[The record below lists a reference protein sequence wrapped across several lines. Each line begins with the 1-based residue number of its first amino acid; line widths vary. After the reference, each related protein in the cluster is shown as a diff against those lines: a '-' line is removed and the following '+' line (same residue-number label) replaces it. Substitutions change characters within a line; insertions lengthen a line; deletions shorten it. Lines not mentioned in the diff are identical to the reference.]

1 MFGKILEFLDK
12 ILTWFEEWTLF
23 ASVMTALLALFV
35 NVVLRYVFNYTL
47 AWSEELVREVII
59 YTTFIGCSAAIKNRS
74 MIRIDAS
81 VQLLPKMKVPLTFFS
96 NIVTMIFS
104 GMMIYYGWK
113 MAPHA
118 GANPPENH
126 YPADSPRLSICH
138 FAADGGNDAHS
149 YHPGDVPGC
158 ISKLKTQAAGI
169 AYMETSHVIIML
181 ILLGC
186 MATYIP
192 VFMCLFFTAVLG
204 FMLFTDLP
212 LLLLA
217 QSLFRSM
224 DKFALVVVL
233 FFILCGNI
241 MTAGSIVEKLIKVA
255 NSLVSWLPGG
265 LGMAGV
271 LACGLFGA
279 ISGST
284 VATVVA
290 LGGFMIP
297 ALLENGYDE
306 KYTLGLM
313 TTSPNLGVII
323 PPSIGM
329 ILYSMVSNV
338 SLEGLFLTGF
348 LPGVLIM
355 AGVCIYTYFFYRND
369 KTLVRMPVP
378 SGKELLMVL
387 KEGFWSLML
396 PVIIFGGIFSGF
408 FTANEAAVVACV
420 YAFVVELCIHRSMK
434 FNQVKSITVSSAV
447 TSATLLIIVAGA
459 TCFGRLLTLEDIPGK
474 ITETVLSTIS
484 SPVVFLLALNGLL
497 LVVGMFMDI
506 ISATMILGPVFLPM
520 LDAFNVDWM
529 HFGLILTVNLAIGYC
544 TPPMGVSLYITGAI
558 ANRDLIFVSKAVL
571 PFILIQLCILL
582 FITYFP
588 EAVLWLPRM
597 MGYAG

>member
-1 MFGKILEFLDK
+1 
-12 ILTWFEEWTLF
+12 
-23 ASVMTALLALFV
+23 
-35 NVVLRYVFNYTL
+35 
-47 AWSEELVREVII
+47 
-59 YTTFIGCSAAIKNRS
+59 
-74 MIRIDAS
+74 
-81 VQLLPKMKVPLTFFS
+81 
-96 NIVTMIFS
+96 
-104 GMMIYYGWK
+104 
-113 MAPHA
+113 
-118 GANPPENH
+118 
-126 YPADSPRLSICH
+126 
-138 FAADGGNDAHS
+138 
-149 YHPGDVPGC
+149 
-158 ISKLKTQAAGI
+158 
-169 AYMETSHVIIML
+169 METSHIIIL
-181 ILLGC
+181 SILLGC

-204 FMLFTDLP
+204 FIFFTDLP

-224 DKFALVVVL
+224 DNFALVVVL

-241 MTAGSIVEKLIKVA
+241 MTAGTIVEKLIKVA
-255 NSLVSWLPGG
+255 NAVVSWLPGG

-297 ALLENGYDE
+297 ALIDNGYPQ
-306 KYTLGLM
+306 KYTLGVM

-329 ILYSMVSNV
+329 ILYSMISNV

-348 LPGVLIM
+348 LPGILIM
-355 AGVCIYTYFFYRND
+355 FGVCLYTYFVFRKKKD
-369 KTLVRMPVP
+369 IVRKPIP
-378 SGKELLMVL
+378 KAAELLAVF

-396 PVIIFGGIFSGF
+396 PVIIFGGIFSGA

-420 YAFVVELCIHRSMK
+420 YAFIVELFIHRSMK
-434 FNQVKSITVSSAV
+434 FSDVKKVTVSSAV

-459 TCFGRLLTLEDIPGK
+459 TCFGRLLTLENIPGK
-474 ITETVLSTIS
+474 ITETVLAAIE
-484 SPVVFLLALNGLL
+484 SPYMFLLAMNTLL
-497 LVVGMFMDI
+497 LFVGMFMDI

-520 LDAFNVDWM
+520 LDAFNISWM

-558 ANRDLIFVSKAVL
+558 ANKDLIYITKAVI
-571 PFILIQLCILL
+571 PFIIIQMIVL
-582 FITYFP
+582 FIITYIP
-588 EAVLWLPRM
+588 DVVLWLPKV
-597 MGYAG
+597 MGFLE

>member
-1 MFGKILEFLDK
+1 M
-12 ILTWFEEWTLF
+12 
-23 ASVMTALLALFV
+23 
-35 NVVLRYVFNYTL
+35 
-47 AWSEELVREVII
+47 ELSHLII
-59 YTTFIGCSAAIKNRS
+59 
-74 MIRIDAS
+74 
-81 VQLLPKMKVPLTFFS
+81 V
-96 NIVTMIFS
+96 
-104 GMMIYYGWK
+104 
-113 MAPHA
+113 
-118 GANPPENH
+118 
-126 YPADSPRLSICH
+126 
-138 FAADGGNDAHS
+138 
-149 YHPGDVPGC
+149 
-158 ISKLKTQAAGI
+158 
-169 AYMETSHVIIML
+169 L

-192 VFMCLFFTAVLG
+192 VFMCLFFTSVLG
-204 FMLFTDLP
+204 FVLFTDLP
-212 LLLLA
+212 VLLLA

-224 DKFALVVVL
+224 DNFALVVVL

-241 MTAGSIVEKLIKVA
+241 MTAGSMVEKLIKVA
-255 NSLVSWLPGG
+255 NVLVSWLPGG

-297 ALLENGYDE
+297 ALMDNGYPQ

-329 ILYSMVSNV
+329 ILFSMISNV

-355 AGVCIYTYFFYRND
+355 LGVCLYSYFFFRK
-369 KTLVRMPVP
+369 KTEIVRMPVP
-378 SGKELLMVL
+378 KPLEVLTVL

-396 PVIIFGGIFSGF
+396 IVIIFGGIFSGA
-408 FTANEAAVVACV
+408 FTANEVAVVACV
-420 YAFVVELCIHRSMK
+420 YAFIVELFIHKSMK
-434 FNQVKSITVSSAV
+434 FSAVKKITTNSAV

-474 ITETVLSTIS
+474 IIEAVLTTVH
-484 SPVVFLLALNGLL
+484 SPFMFLLAMNIVLL
-497 LVVGMFMDI
+497 FVGMFMDI

-520 LDAFNVDWM
+520 LDAFGVSWM
-529 HFGLILTVNLAIGYC
+529 HFGLIMTVNLAIGYC

-558 ANRDLIFVSKAVL
+558 ANKDIIYISKAVI
-571 PFILIQLCILL
+571 PFLLIQVAVLAL
-582 FITYFP
+582 ITYFP
-588 EAVLWLPRM
+588 DFVLWLPRL
-597 MGYAG
+597 MGYLE

>member
-1 MFGKILEFLDK
+1 MQLSD
-12 ILTWFEEWTLF
+12 
-23 ASVMTALLALFV
+23 
-35 NVVLRYVFNYTL
+35 
-47 AWSEELVREVII
+47 VI
-59 YTTFIGCSAAIKNRS
+59 
-74 MIRIDAS
+74 
-81 VQLLPKMKVPLTFFS
+81 V
-96 NIVTMIFS
+96 
-104 GMMIYYGWK
+104 
-113 MAPHA
+113 
-118 GANPPENH
+118 
-126 YPADSPRLSICH
+126 
-138 FAADGGNDAHS
+138 
-149 YHPGDVPGC
+149 
-158 ISKLKTQAAGI
+158 
-169 AYMETSHVIIML
+169 ML
-181 ILLGC
+181 ILLGG

-204 FMLFTDLP
+204 FLIFTDIP
-212 LLLLA
+212 LLLLF
-217 QSLFRSM
+217 QTIFRSM
-224 DKFALVVVL
+224 DNFALVVVL

-255 NSLVSWLPGG
+255 NAMVSWLPGG

-297 ALLENGYDE
+297 ALLENGYPE

-329 ILYSMVSNV
+329 ILFSMISNV

-355 AGVCIYTYFFYRND
+355 FLVCLYSYLFFR
-369 KTLVRMPVP
+369 KKKEIVRMPIP
-378 SGKELLMVL
+378 SFKDTIAVF

-396 PVIIFGGIFSGF
+396 PVIIFGGIFSGV

-420 YAFVVELCIHRSMK
+420 YAFIVELLIHRSMK
-434 FNQVKSITVSSAV
+434 FSQVKQITINSAV

-459 TCFGRLLTLEDIPGK
+459 TCFGRLLTLESIPGR
-474 ITETVLSTIS
+474 ITEAVLSAIT
-484 SPVVFLLALNGLL
+484 SPVIFLMAMNAML

-520 LDAFNVDWM
+520 LDAFNINWM
-529 HFGLILTVNLAIGYC
+529 HFGLIMTVNLAIGYC

-558 ANRDLIFVSKAVL
+558 ANRDLIYVSKAVL
-571 PFILIQLCILL
+571 PFIAIQIFVLLLITFL
-582 FITYFP
+582 P
-588 EAVLWLPRM
+588 DVVLWFPRL
-597 MGYAG
+597 MGFN

>member
-1 MFGKILEFLDK
+1 
-12 ILTWFEEWTLF
+12 
-23 ASVMTALLALFV
+23 
-35 NVVLRYVFNYTL
+35 
-47 AWSEELVREVII
+47 
-59 YTTFIGCSAAIKNRS
+59 
-74 MIRIDAS
+74 
-81 VQLLPKMKVPLTFFS
+81 
-96 NIVTMIFS
+96 
-104 GMMIYYGWK
+104 
-113 MAPHA
+113 
-118 GANPPENH
+118 
-126 YPADSPRLSICH
+126 
-138 FAADGGNDAHS
+138 
-149 YHPGDVPGC
+149 
-158 ISKLKTQAAGI
+158 
-169 AYMETSHVIIML
+169 METSHVIIML

-186 MATYIP
+186 MATYVP

-204 FMLFTDLP
+204 FVFFTDLP
-212 LLLLA
+212 VLLLA

-224 DKFALVVVL
+224 DNFALVVVL

-255 NSLVSWLPGG
+255 NSVVSWLPGG

-297 ALLENGYDE
+297 ALIDNGYPQ

-329 ILYSMVSNV
+329 ILYSMISNV

-348 LPGVLIM
+348 LPGVMIM
-355 AGVCIYTYFFYRND
+355 FGACVYTYFVFR
-369 KTLVRMPVP
+369 KKKEIVRKPIP
-378 SGKELLMVL
+378 SPRELLLVL

-396 PVIIFGGIFSGF
+396 PVIIFGGIFSGA

-420 YAFVVELCIHRSMK
+420 YAFFVELIIHRSIK
-434 FNQVKSITVSSAV
+434 FMDVKKITVSSAV

-459 TCFGRLLTLEDIPGK
+459 TCFGRLLTLESIPGK
-474 ITETVLSTIS
+474 ITEAVLSTIN
-484 SPVVFLLALNGLL
+484 SPVMFLLAMNILL
-497 LVVGMFMDI
+497 LIVGMFMDI

-520 LDAFNVDWM
+520 LDAFNVNWM

-558 ANRDLIFVSKAVL
+558 SNKDLIYVSKAVI
-571 PFILIQLCILL
+571 PFLVIQVAVLF

-588 EAVLWLPRM
+588 DAVLWLPRI
-597 MGYAG
+597 MGFLK